1 MNIKKVEKS
10 VRKISQL
17 VENIKEEG
25 TVSRIEKDLL
35 LSYVRDLYEKI
46 SETESSTEEVEK
58 KRSREIVQ
66 PITQPSRVEEQR
78 VSVDMSD
85 LVRQELQQPMVTP
98 EYISQPTT
106 QAPRRESTVYDNT
119 AVQVET
125 EVATPNSAGPADILA
140 LFDQEAVSELSDKL
154 SRSPIADL
162 TKCMGINE
170 RIFTVNELF
179 GGDSSLFNSA
189 MKSLDGFKSLEQA
202 RDYLVDHV
210 AVKHDWSN
218 ENRLKK
224 AATFVKLISRRY

>member
-35 LSYVRDLYEKI
+35 MSYVRDLYDKI
-46 SETESSTEEVEK
+46 SDTESSYEEMEK
-58 KRSREIVQ
+58 KKPEEITV
-66 PITQPSRVEEQR
+66 PTPPPHKVEEPR
-78 VSVDMSD
+78 RSVDMSD
-85 LVRQELQQPMVTP
+85 LVRQELEQPIAASGSISQST
-98 EYISQPTT
+98 SQPTHQKSAT
-106 QAPRRESTVYDNT
+106 YENT
-119 AVQVET
+119 AVQIET
-125 EVATPNSAGPADILA
+125 EVPKPKNTGPAEILA

-189 MKSLDGFKSLEQA
+189 MKTLDGFQSLEQA

-210 AVKHDWSN
+210 AVKHNWSN
-218 ENRLKK
+218 ESRLKK